1 MDVQK
6 IKGIG
11 MNVVKVTFE
20 DGDSMVT
27 RINGSREEVAKYYMG
42 NTFNMG
48 VVSDDMK
55 KVVKVE
61 FLED

>member
-1 MDVQK
+1 
-6 IKGIG
+6 
-11 MNVVKVTFE
+11 MNVVKVSFE

-42 NTFNMG
+42 NYFNMG
-48 VVSDDMK
+48 VESDDMK